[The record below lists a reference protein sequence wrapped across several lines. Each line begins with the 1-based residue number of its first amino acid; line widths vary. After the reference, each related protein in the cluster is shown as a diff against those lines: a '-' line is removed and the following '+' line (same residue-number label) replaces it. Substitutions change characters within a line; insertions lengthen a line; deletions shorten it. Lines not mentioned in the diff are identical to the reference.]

1 MEAAKT
7 AAEQYFFVKLFIWF
21 TFLDI
26 AGPAATFHGCRNRVV
41 RPREMLGIICN
52 KRLEFEGRFHKK
64 LGYETVV
71 GRTRRPTLI
80 SQNSKPMP
88 TVPRLY

>member
-26 AGPAATFHGCRNRVV
+26 ASPAATFHGCRNRMV

-52 KRLEFEGRFHKK
+52 KRLAIEGALSQK